1 MNDRRQRF
9 GFVLRTISVLALLA
23 FGPGCVPDFYPP
35 TENTDLGFCVR
46 DPACTQKLALGH
58 RGTGSL
64 GLWAPENTL
73 AAYTLAWE
81 MGADGMEID
90 ARDTADGV
98 PVMMH
103 DDTVDRTTN
112 GSGRV
117 DEMTLEQIRALQV
130 PSLNPAVPVQ
140 QVPTFREMLALLRG
154 KTLVD
159 VDIKTADVPQL
170 VQIIAEEEMLDAAY
184 LLVGSVAEGLE
195 ARSANAAVALMPKV
209 SNVADV
215 QSFLDALSPIDIFEI
230 DVADALPEVIDFIHA
245 QGIKVHMDALGPR
258 EFVDTGW
265 YEELMNLGADILLT
279 DRLDAVVPLVRGI
292 PRGSSAPSKGIP

>member
-1 MNDRRQRF
+1 MNDRPRHF
-9 GFVLRTISVLALLA
+9 GILPLTVAVLSLIA
-23 FGPGCVPDFYPP
+23 FGSGCVPELYPP

-64 GLWAPENTL
+64 GLWAPENTP

-81 MGADGMEID
+81 MGADSIEID

-98 PVMMH
+98 PVIMH
-103 DDTVDRTTN
+103 DDTVDRTTD

-117 DEMTLEQIRALQV
+117 DEMTLEQIQALRV
-130 PSLNPAVPVQ
+130 PSLNPAVPAQ
-140 QVPTFREMLALLRG
+140 RVPTFRETLALLRG

-195 ARSANAAVALMPKV
+195 ARSANPAVALMPKV
-209 SNVADV
+209 SDVEDV

-230 DVADALPEVIDFIHA
+230 EVADALPEVIDFIHA
-245 QGIKVHMDALGPR
+245 QGIKVHMDALGLR
-258 EFVDTGW
+258 EFVDAGW
-265 YEELMNLGADILLT
+265 YEELLNLGADIIQT
-279 DRLDAVVPLVRGI
+279 DRLDAVVPLLRGMTG
-292 PRGSSAPSKGIP
+292 R